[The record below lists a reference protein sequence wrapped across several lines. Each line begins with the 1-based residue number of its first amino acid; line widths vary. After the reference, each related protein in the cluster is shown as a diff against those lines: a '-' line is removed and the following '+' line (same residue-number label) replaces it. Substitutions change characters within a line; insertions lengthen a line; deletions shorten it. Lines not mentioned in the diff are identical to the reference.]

1 MKIDIFN
8 IERRST
14 VQSRKIA
21 FGVICGL
28 LLLSTGRVQ
37 AHHSVAAEFDANH
50 LVTVTGNLMRIEW
63 ILPHSWIA
71 MDVKGEDGKIQHWSF
86 LFPTEFRRQGAA
98 AKGFLKIGDSLTVTA
113 MVARNGELKG
123 FIGFIQFPD
132 GRKLSMAG
140 QL

>member
-1 MKIDIFN
+1 VKTL
-8 IERRST
+8 R
-14 VQSRKIA
+14 IA
-21 FGVICGL
+21 FVVICGL
-28 LLLSTGRVQ
+28 VLLSPGYVQ

-50 LVTVTGNLMRIEW
+50 LVTVTGTLTKIEW
-63 ILPHSWIA
+63 ILPHSWIN
-71 MDVKGEDGKIQHWSF
+71 MDVKGDDGTIQQWSF

-98 AKGFLKIGDSLTVTA
+98 AKDYLKIGGTLTVTA
-113 MVARNGELKG
+113 MVARNGEKKG

>member
-1 MKIDIFN
+1 VK
-8 IERRST
+8 T
-14 VQSRKIA
+14 LAIA
-21 FGVICGL
+21 FAVVCGL
-28 LLLSTGRVQ
+28 FLVSPGPVQ

-50 LVTVTGNLMRIEW
+50 LVTVTGTLTRIEW
-63 ILPHSWIA
+63 ILPHSWIN
-71 MDVKGEDGKIQHWSF
+71 MDVKAEDGTTKQWSF

-98 AKGFLKIGDSLTVTA
+98 VKGYLKVGGTLTVTA

-123 FIGFIQFPD
+123 FIGFVQFPD